1 MILRNCI
8 SLLFFGASLL
18 LLNAQVPQ
26 KFNYQGAAR
35 NAQGQ
40 LVTDKAIRL
49 RASIQDNFGQ
59 VAYSEIHNVTTNPQG
74 LFSMAIGGGTNA
86 TGVFSN
92 IAWNAGDKFLKM
104 EMDINGGNNF
114 VAMGNSQLLSVPY
127 ALFAGNVDN
136 TWEKVSS
143 GISYETGSVLIN
155 PLPGSS
161 PSYELQVGSKGDDR
175 FTELNVKGIYAGD
188 QSLSLRGETDE
199 WKLFRHAVIP
209 PNFTG
214 NFIIATANYSDNLTQ
229 VATSFKY
236 MLEIDLA
243 GNVGLGTGWKNRVPR
258 PSAKLHVV
266 DGDIYL
272 DSATSTN
279 GIIMKSPNGDCW
291 KLTVSNN
298 GLPVF
303 TPEFCP

>member
-18 LLNAQVPQ
+18 LLNAQAPQ

-35 NAQGQ
+35 NSQGQ

-59 VAYSEIHNVTTNPQG
+59 VAYSEIHNVTTNAQG
-74 LFSMAIGGGTNA
+74 LFSLAIGGGTSA
-86 TGVFSN
+86 TGDFSN

-114 VAMGNSQLLSVPY
+114 VEMGNSQLLSVPY

-136 TWEKVSS
+136 YWNSTTE
-143 GISYETGSVLIN
+143 GIKYETGSVQIN
-155 PLPGSS
+155 PPASS
-161 PSYELQVGSKGDDR
+161 NFTSELSLTNKGDDKE
-175 FTELNVKGIYAGD
+175 TLITINGKNPDD
-188 QSLSLRGETDE
+188 QSVAFRGGQFE
-199 WKLFRHAVIP
+199 WKVFRQRVQP
-209 PNFTG
+209 PRFVG
-214 NFIIATANYSDNLTQ
+214 NFLIATANYPDDFAQ
-229 VATSFKY
+229 VPTSFKY
-236 MLEIDLA
+236 MLEIDLS
-243 GNVGLGTGWKNRVPR
+243 GNVGIGTGWKNRVER

-291 KLTVSNN
+291 KLTVSDN